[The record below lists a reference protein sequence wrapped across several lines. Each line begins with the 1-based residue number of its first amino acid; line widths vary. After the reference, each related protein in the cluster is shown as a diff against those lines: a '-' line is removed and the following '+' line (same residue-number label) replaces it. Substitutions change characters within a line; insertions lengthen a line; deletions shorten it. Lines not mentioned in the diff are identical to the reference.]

1 MLLLIILFLLKLY
14 FEKMKYYFTIQI
26 LFHPRNKYL
35 LFSFSFFFFS
45 SCMSRT
51 SLGLHRSACE
61 HMTDQIFFSQFTVFF
76 TSAWA
81 TFFRKNKKCF
91 FLLSW
96 PVSEAVNT
104 RNEKY
109 SFSRFSMFLLW
120 LFIYLEVFM
129 NWLTIISVVIN
140 TRVNN

>member
-61 HMTDQIFFSQFTVFF
+61 HMTDQIFFSQLTVFF

-81 TFFRKNKKCF
+81 TFFQKKQKMLFSPLLARFRGCKHQKWEVLIF
-91 FLLSW
+91 TIFNVSLVIIYLSW
-96 PVSEAVNT
+96 
-104 RNEKY
+104 
-109 SFSRFSMFLLW
+109 SFHELTYYYFSGHKHAC
-120 LFIYLEVFM
+120 E
-129 NWLTIISVVIN
+129 
-140 TRVNN
+140 